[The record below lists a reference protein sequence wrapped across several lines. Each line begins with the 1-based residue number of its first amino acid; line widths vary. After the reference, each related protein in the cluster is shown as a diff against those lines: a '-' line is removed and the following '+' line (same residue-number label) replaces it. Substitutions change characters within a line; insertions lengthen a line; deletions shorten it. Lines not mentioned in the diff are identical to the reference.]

1 MTVPHTGAGPPFD
14 FPAEVCTFLLFIAK
28 EHA

>member
-1 MTVPHTGAGPPFD
+1 MTVPHTSAGPFAD
-14 FPAEVCTFLLFIAK
+14 FPAEVCIFLPVIAK